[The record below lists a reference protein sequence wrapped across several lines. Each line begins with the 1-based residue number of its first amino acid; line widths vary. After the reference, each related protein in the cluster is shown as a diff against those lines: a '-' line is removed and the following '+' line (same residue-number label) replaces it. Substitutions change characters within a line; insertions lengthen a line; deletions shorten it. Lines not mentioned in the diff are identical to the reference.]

1 MSTLVYVRTRD
12 WWLLSLRGIA
22 AILFGLAAFVWP
34 GLTIEILVIFFGAFA
49 LIDGLAELYIA
60 YRRRAIGGWGGHV
73 IQGLAGIVAG
83 LIALLLP
90 ATAAIALILLIAAWA
105 IVIGVTEIYLSIRLR
120 DRLQS
125 EWLWVLTGLA
135 SILFGLALVV
145 FPAAGVLAMAWLIGA
160 YAICV
165 GILLFALG
173 LSLRSTTP
181 VFS

>member
-1 MSTLVYVRTRD
+1 
-12 WWLLSLRGIA
+12 
-22 AILFGLAAFVWP
+22 
-34 GLTIEILVIFFGAFA
+34 
-49 LIDGLAELYIA
+49 
-60 YRRRAIGGWGGHV
+60 V